1 MQAQKHT
8 IQTFNLQQIM
18 GGFFGVASKQPCISD
33 LFYGVDYHS
42 HLGTRRGGMVTMEN
56 DIFHRSI
63 HNIENTYFKSKFGDE
78 LDKFKGN
85 CGIGVISDTD
95 AQPIVVNSH
104 LGKFAIVTVA
114 KINNLAELEKECL
127 ANNQQFTELSS
138 GKTNQTELIALLI
151 TQGKTFTEGIQNVFK
166 KVKGSCS
173 MLILTDHGIIAA
185 RDYWGRTSIVIGKS
199 ATGYAIAFD
208 SHSFANLGYEIEH
221 FVGPG
226 EIVRVSS
233 FGCQQMLAPNEKM
246 QMCSFL
252 WIYYGYPS
260 ADYEG
265 INVENAR
272 YLGGYEMGKNDDVEA
287 DFVSAI
293 PDSGIGMA
301 LGYATG
307 KGIPYQRG
315 IVKYTPTW
323 SRSFMP
329 TNQTMREHVAKMK
342 LLPNRTL
349 LTGKRAV
356 FCDDSIVRGT
366 QLRDNVKMMYDY
378 GAKEVHIRISC
389 PPLLYG
395 CNYLNFS
402 ASKTEME
409 LITRRVIKELEG
421 DSTKNLHL
429 YMDENSKEYA
439 KMVDVIRRHLGVD
452 TLKFNSLTTI
462 AKAIG
467 LPKERI
473 CTHCFDG
480 SSWGE

>member
-1 MQAQKHT
+1 
-8 IQTFNLQQIM
+8 
-18 GGFFGVASKQPCISD
+18 
-33 LFYGVDYHS
+33 
-42 HLGTRRGGMVTMEN
+42 MVTIEHN
-56 DIFHRSI
+56 VFHRSI
-63 HNIENTYFKSKFGDE
+63 HNIENSYFRTKFGDD
-78 LDKFKGN
+78 LGKFKGN
-85 CGIGVISDTD
+85 TGIGVISDTD

-104 LGKFAIVTVA
+104 LGRFAIVTVA
-114 KINNLAELEKECL
+114 KINNLAELEQDCL
-127 ANNQQFTELSS
+127 SKNQQFTELSS
-138 GKTNQTELIALLI
+138 GNTNPTELIALMI
-151 TQGKTFTEGIQNVFK
+151 TQGKDFVEGIQNVFR

-173 MLILTDHGIIAA
+173 MLILTNDGIIAA
-185 RDYWGRTSIVIGKS
+185 RDYYGRTPIVIGRKEGS
-199 ATGYAIAFD
+199 MALAFD
-208 SHSFANLGYEIEH
+208 SHSFANLDYAIDR

-226 EIVRVSS
+226 EIVKVTPG
-233 FGCQQMLAPNEKM
+233 GCEQWLAPNEKM
-246 QMCSFL
+246 QICSFL

-260 ADYEG
+260 AEYEG
-265 INVENAR
+265 INVENTR
-272 YLGGYEMGKNDDVEA
+272 YLYGYEMSKNDDIEA

-301 LGYATG
+301 LGYAMG
-307 KGIPYQRG
+307 KNIPYRRA
-315 IVKYTPTW
+315 IIKYTPTW

-329 TNQTMREHVAKMK
+329 VNQETREHVARMK
-342 LLPNRTL
+342 LLPNTKVM
-349 LTGKRAV
+349 TGQRVV

-366 QLRDNVKMMYDY
+366 QLRDNVKKLYGY

-395 CNYLNFS
+395 CHYLNFS

-429 YMDENSKEYA
+429 YMDETTKQYA
-439 KMVDVIRRHLGVD
+439 NLVEAIRKHLGVD
-452 TLKFNSLTTI
+452 TLKFNTIGTI

-480 SSWGE
+480 SSFGE

>member
-1 MQAQKHT
+1 
-8 IQTFNLQQIM
+8 M
-18 GGFFGVASKQPCISD
+18 GGFFGVASQGPCVQD
-33 LFYGVDYHS
+33 LFYGIDYHS
-42 HLGTRRGGMVTMEN
+42 HLGTKRGGMVTIEHN
-56 DIFHRSI
+56 VFHRSI
-63 HNIENTYFKSKFGDE
+63 HNIENSYFRTKFGDD
-78 LDKFKGN
+78 LGKFKGN
-85 CGIGVISDTD
+85 TGIGVISDTD

-104 LGKFAIVTVA
+104 LGRFAIVTVA
-114 KINNLAELEKECL
+114 KINNLAELEQDCL
-127 ANNQQFTELSS
+127 SKNQQFTELSS
-138 GKTNQTELIALLI
+138 GNTNPTELIALMI
-151 TQGKTFTEGIQNVFK
+151 TQGKDFVEGIQNVFR

-173 MLILTDHGIIAA
+173 MLILTNDGIIAA
-185 RDYWGRTSIVIGKS
+185 RDYYGRTPIVIGRKEGS
-199 ATGYAIAFD
+199 IALAFD
-208 SHSFANLGYEIEH
+208 SHSFANLDYAIDR

-226 EIVRVSS
+226 EIVKVTPG
-233 FGCQQMLAPNEKM
+233 GCEQWLAPNEKM
-246 QMCSFL
+246 QICSFL

-260 ADYEG
+260 AEYEG
-265 INVENAR
+265 INVENTR
-272 YLGGYEMGKNDDVEA
+272 YLYGYEMGKNDDIEA

-301 LGYATG
+301 LGYAMG
-307 KGIPYQRG
+307 KNIPYRRA
-315 IVKYTPTW
+315 IIKYTPTW

-329 TNQTMREHVAKMK
+329 VNQETREHVARMK
-342 LLPNRTL
+342 LLPNTKVM
-349 LTGKRAV
+349 TGQRVV

-366 QLRDNVKMMYDY
+366 QLRDNVKKLYGY

-395 CNYLNFS
+395 CHYLNFS

-429 YMDENSKEYA
+429 YMDETTKQYA
-439 KMVDVIRRHLGVD
+439 NLVEAIRKHLGVD
-452 TLKFNSLTTI
+452 TLKFNTIGTI

-480 SSWGE
+480 SSFGE